1 MVKKDQGDKVSI
13 LLDIDFG
20 IEIMHNDKIN
30 VGYIMNLIKDIDFST
45 EEKRDKD
52 IKNIIA
58 ALDRADNM
66 NLRLKVDLLKEFLQ
80 KVVPTLDENSDVDY
94 EYTKFEA
101 QRRVQEI
108 NYFADEIG
116 LSADFINDSVAEYE
130 YSGIINR
137 TEISNE
143 VKEKLKPKFL
153 ERKRKV
159 EQVKNFVYEHVAKY
173 NI

>member
-1 MVKKDQGDKVSI
+1 
-13 LLDIDFG
+13 
-20 IEIMHNDKIN
+20 MHSDKIN
-30 VGYIMNLIKDIDFST
+30 VGYIMNLIKDIDFSS

-52 IKNIIA
+52 IKNIMA

-66 NLRLKVDLLKEFLQ
+66 DLRLKADLLKEFLQ
-80 KVVPTLDENSDVDY
+80 SVVPTLDKDSDVDF
-94 EYTKFEA
+94 EYSKFEA
-101 QRRVQEI
+101 HRRIQDV
-108 NYFADEIG
+108 NYFAEEIG
-116 LSADFINDSVAEYE
+116 LSADFLSDSVAEYE

-137 TEISNE
+137 EEISNE

-153 ERKRKV
+153 ERKRKI